1 MMLARSIVVLALAL
15 PTAASAQ
22 TPPAWRPGL
31 GDLMTMTVQPRH
43 QKLALAGRNKN
54 WAYAAYEWHELEE
67 ALEHI
72 AKQVPKWRELDIG
85 QLMAATVKQPLDDV
99 EAAIKAADGPRFD
112 TAFRQLTDA
121 DLVESVARPLLVMR
135 AEAAQRTE
143 QMGPAHQHD
152 VHHRERPAL
161 VEPIALRHVPD
172 ARPPARRQ
180 HPPPSE

>member
-1 MMLARSIVVLALAL
+1 MMLARSILVLALAL

-43 QKLALAGRNKN
+43 LKLAMAGRNKN

-72 AKQVPKWRELDIG
+72 AKQVPKWRELDIA

-121 DLVESVARPLLVMR
+121 CNACHKSANLGVIV
-135 AEAAQRTE
+135 
-143 QMGPAHQHD
+143 
-152 VHHRERPAL
+152 
-161 VEPIALRHVPD
+161 IKVPD
-172 ARPPARRQ
+172 ESAFPNQDFRPTKP
-180 HPPPSE
+180 